1 MQIFAKSGFF
11 GTFAAG
17 FVLGA
22 IGLIFLQPAE
32 ARRTLTDNL
41 QTATHLVR

>member
-1 MQIFAKSGFF
+1 MQIFAKTGFF

-22 IGLIFLQPAE
+22 IGLVVLQPAE
-32 ARRTLTDNL
+32 ARRTLATKIE
-41 QTATHLVR
+41 TATHFVR

>member
-1 MQIFAKSGFF
+1 MQIFAKTGFF

-22 IGLIFLQPAE
+22 IGLVVLQPAE
-32 ARRTLTDNL
+32 ARKTLTDNL
-41 QTATHLVR
+41 HTATHLVR